1 MKTLATLAIAGV
13 VATAA
18 IATPKEA
25 EAYWRGHRGGAVAAG
40 VIGGLA
46 LGAIAAGAYRG
57 GYYGGYGYAPGYAS
71 YGYEPAYYGAY
82 AYGGPDC
89 FIRRHRVW
97 TNHGWIIR
105 RVRVCN

>member
-13 VATAA
+13 VAAAA

-25 EAYWRGHRGGAVAAG
+25 EARWRGHHGGAVAAG
-40 VIGGLA
+40 VVGGLA
-46 LGAIAAGAYRG
+46 LGAIAAGAYRH
-57 GYYGGYGYAPGYAS
+57 GYPGYGYGYGYA
-71 YGYEPAYYGAY
+71 EPAYGAY
-82 AYGGPDC
+82 AYGPEC

-97 TNHGWIIR
+97 TNHGWVIR